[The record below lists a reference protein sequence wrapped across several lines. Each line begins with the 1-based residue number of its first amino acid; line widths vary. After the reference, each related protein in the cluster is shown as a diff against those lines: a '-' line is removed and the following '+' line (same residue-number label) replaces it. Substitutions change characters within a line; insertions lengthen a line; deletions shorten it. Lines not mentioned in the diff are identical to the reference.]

1 MRILSDRT
9 EAKKM
14 QERFAQRVQGIEI
27 SGIRRIFEAAGPDS
41 INLGLGQPDF
51 DTPQHIKDAAIQ
63 AIQDGKTGYTT
74 NNGIPELRTALCE
87 KFKKENGIAYQPDQ
101 LIVTAGASE
110 ALHIVM
116 QALVEQGDRVLC
128 QDPGFVSYAALA
140 TMAGGRPVSVPLDKN
155 LHIDV
160 EQAKALMKG
169 ARLLVLNSPG
179 NPTGAVESRESIQA
193 LVESANDHGVTVVSD
208 EVYEHFIYGKKHWSA
223 ARFGEDVVTIN
234 ATSKTYAMTGWRLGY
249 LAAPADVVGQCLK
262 VHQYC
267 QACATSISQYA
278 AVAAYTGDQQMV
290 KVMRDE
296 YRARRDLIC
305 RGLAD
310 LGFSFPTPEGAFYTF
325 VPMKPDL
332 TQKIIEKGVI
342 VVPGTAFGVNAP
354 EYTRMSY
361 ATSRENITRA
371 LDRIRKA
378 TGE

>member
-1 MRILSDRT
+1 
-9 EAKKM
+9 M

-51 DTPQHIKDAAIQ
+51 DTPRHIKDAAIK

-87 KFKKENGIAYQPDQ
+87 KFKKENGTSYQPDQ

-140 TMAGGRPVSVPLDKN
+140 TMAGGRPVGMPLDKN

-160 EQAKALMKG
+160 EKAKTLMKG

-179 NPTGAVESRESIQA
+179 NPTGAVESRESIRA

-223 ARFGEDVVTIN
+223 ARFGEDVITIN

-249 LAAPADVVGQCLK
+249 LAAPVEIVGQCLK

-278 AVAAYTGDQQMV
+278 AVAAYTGDQSMV

-305 RGLAD
+305 KGLFN
-310 LGFSFPTPEGAFYTF
+310 LNFSFPIPEGAFYTF
-325 VPMKPDL
+325 VPMKPAL

-371 LDRIRKA
+371 LDRIRQA

>member
-1 MRILSDRT
+1 M
-9 EAKKM
+9 EEKM

-51 DTPQHIKDAAIQ
+51 DTPRHIKDAAIK
-63 AIQDGKTGYTT
+63 AIQEGKTGYTT
-74 NNGIPELRTALCE
+74 NNGIPELRNAICE
-87 KFKKENGIAYQPDQ
+87 KFKNENGVTYQPDQ

-116 QALVEQGDRVLC
+116 QALVEHGDKLLC

-140 TMAGGRPVSVPLDKN
+140 TIAGGRPVSVPLDKN
-155 LHIDV
+155 LHIDI
-160 EQAKALMKG
+160 EQAKILMKG
-169 ARLLVLNSPG
+169 ARIFVLNSPG
-179 NPTGAVESRESIQA
+179 NPTGAVESKESIKA
-193 LVESANDHGVTVVSD
+193 LVEYAGDHDVTIVSD

-223 ARFGEDVVTIN
+223 ARFGENVITIN

-249 LAAPADVVGQCLK
+249 LAASPDIVGQCLK

-278 AVAAYTGDQQMV
+278 AVAAYTGDQTPV
-290 KVMRDE
+290 KVMREE
-296 YRARRDLIC
+296 YQTRRDLIC
-305 RGLAD
+305 KGLSD
-310 LGFSFPTPEGAFYTF
+310 LGFSFPVPEGAFYAFT
-325 VPMKPDL
+325 PMKSDL

-354 EYTRMSY
+354 EYTRLSY
-361 ATSRENITRA
+361 ATSRENIKRA
-371 LDRIRKA
+371 LDRIRQA
-378 TGE
+378 MGE